1 MLALHCV
8 LKNNYSMSEVVT
20 VAQSTMF
27 ALSDVV
33 AVLTMGRIQNNGPG
47 GSVPTGILIGWFAL
61 LLLFFFLF
69 FIFLFF
75 CRVTRMLDRAVA
87 VRIAFREKKHLWM
100 IDKNVC
106 RVSNRDLCIDVFSV
120 IDTDNR

>member
-1 MLALHCV
+1 MLTLHCV

-47 GSVPTGILIGWFAL
+47 GSVPTGILIGRFAL
-61 LLLFFFLF
+61 LMFFFLFF

-75 CRVTRMLDRAVA
+75 LSGYPDVRQGCCRSYCLQGEETSVDDR
-87 VRIAFREKKHLWM
+87 
-100 IDKNVC
+100 
-106 RVSNRDLCIDVFSV
+106 
-120 IDTDNR
+120 